1 MTMHEVCARLRLT
14 KKAVRYYVGEGLIA
28 PRRLENG
35 YADFSEAD

>member
-35 YADFSEAD
+35 